1 MHGSTPSPQLGPGH
15 QWRDEGGQAGVQK
28 QKGRREAK
36 SRGGEVR
43 QRPAEIPPF
52 PGIWWTLVRNQA
64 ALGSSEGIPGTWA
77 AARNR
82 SPGLSTKILKVIWRL
97 TGFSQYTIQM
107 VFTTHCSLK
116 AMSLKMAPTMGT
128 AGGTY
133 IQRTGWGRSCLLLG
147 SSSQVNQRLRSSHDL
162 LQ

>member
-1 MHGSTPSPQLGPGH
+1 MTSGTRERGDWLTNWLCVSTDSTGKS
-15 QWRDEGGQAGVQK
+15 WRKRRTTLDGYVAGLTSK
-28 QKGRREAK
+28 
-36 SRGGEVR
+36 
-43 QRPAEIPPF
+43 RPH
-52 PGIWWTLVRNQA
+52 IWNF
-64 ALGSSEGIPGTWA
+64 SWA

-128 AGGTY
+128 MGRVY
-133 IQRTGWGRSCLLLG
+133 VPRTEEWVKNLPLPR
-147 SSSQVNQRLRSSHDL
+147 SSSGQQVTISSWWSL
-162 LQ
+162 PMAN